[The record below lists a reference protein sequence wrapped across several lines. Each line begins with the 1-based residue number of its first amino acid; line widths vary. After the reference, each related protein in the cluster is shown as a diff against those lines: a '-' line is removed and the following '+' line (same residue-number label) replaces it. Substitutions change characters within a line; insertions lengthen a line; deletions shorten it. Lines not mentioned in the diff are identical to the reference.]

1 MKNFVDYKWL
11 KDNLDNEK
19 LLVFDARAGLSNV
32 LEGINAYNQ
41 GHIKNAQFVSLEEV
55 MTGKKSTHGGRHPLP
70 HIDKFTE
77 DMKKFGMEDDSI
89 VVIYDDGN
97 LAMAGRLWWILKYF
111 GKKDIFVLEGGI
123 KKWIDM
129 GESIT
134 TEIPKINR
142 SKTLSLKKNDGIKVD
157 MDYVKNSIFR
167 DNTAIIDA
175 RAHERYTGKTE
186 PLDRIAGHIPSALNY
201 PWTELVK
208 DGQIKSINKLKET
221 FSDLEKYDEIIV
233 HCGSGITATVNILLM
248 EEIGLSPKLY
258 PGGYSDWVSY
268 EDNEVVKE

>member
-77 DMKKFGMEDDSI
+77 DMKKNGMEDDSI

-186 PLDRIAGHIPSALNY
+186 HLDRIAGHIPSALNY